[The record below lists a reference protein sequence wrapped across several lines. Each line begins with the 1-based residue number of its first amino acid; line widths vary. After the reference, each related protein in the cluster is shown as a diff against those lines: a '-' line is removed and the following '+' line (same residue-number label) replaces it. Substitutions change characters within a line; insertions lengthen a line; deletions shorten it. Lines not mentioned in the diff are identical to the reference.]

1 MTRARMKFEPE
12 PRIWTQ
18 EQVCARLNMSA
29 TTFAARL
36 RSWPHFPARINHLG
50 GWDSVAVERWLD
62 QQSGFVE
69 TTSGMDARGKFG
81 GL

>member
-1 MTRARMKFEPE
+1 MTKARMKFEPE

-29 TTFAARL
+29 TTFSSRH
-36 RSWPHFPARINHLG
+36 RTWPHFPRKINHLG

-62 QQSGFVE
+62 QQSSFVE
-69 TTSGMDARGKFG
+69 TGPGEDNRVNFD